1 MYDLVKLLFVS
12 SLLGFMYYYVTKN
25 VSGIYIAVLL
35 VILAVS
41 VIFYSALSRVKQ
53 FSRAQIEQIDEMSG
67 EQFEDYT
74 KFLLNKLG
82 YSNVKVTPNV
92 GDQGIDV
99 IAHKDGIKHGFQCKR
114 WKKNVGNKAVQEV
127 HAGIGFYSL
136 DKGFVITNSNFTN
149 SAKQL
154 AEKLD
159 IELWNRDRLIQLLE
173 QIKKEEIKE
182 EKSS

>member
-92 GDQGIDV
+92 GD
-99 IAHKDGIKHGFQCKR
+99 
-114 WKKNVGNKAVQEV
+114 
-127 HAGIGFYSL
+127 
-136 DKGFVITNSNFTN
+136 
-149 SAKQL
+149 
-154 AEKLD
+154 
-159 IELWNRDRLIQLLE
+159 
-173 QIKKEEIKE
+173 
-182 EKSS
+182 